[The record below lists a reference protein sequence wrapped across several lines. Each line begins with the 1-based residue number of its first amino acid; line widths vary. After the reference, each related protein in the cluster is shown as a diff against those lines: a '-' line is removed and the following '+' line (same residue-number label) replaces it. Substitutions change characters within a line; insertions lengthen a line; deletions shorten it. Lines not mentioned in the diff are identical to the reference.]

1 MTGGNYNE
9 LKPSIYVSM
18 KQEMNEDV
26 WMKQQS
32 ALLSPTTLHLR
43 RILGGGNETTH
54 YFGLTI
60 TKLCVIFI
68 SVEKDTSN

>member
-1 MTGGNYNE
+1 MRKRVTEGNYNE

-32 ALLSPTTLHLR
+32 ALLSPTTLHLHW
-43 RILGGGNETTH
+43 ILGGKMKQH
-54 YFGLTI
+54 IIL
-60 TKLCVIFI
+60 
-68 SVEKDTSN
+68 D

>member
-1 MTGGNYNE
+1 MTGDNYNE

-32 ALLSPTTLHLR
+32 ALLSPSFTYVGSW
-43 RILGGGNETTH
+43 GG
-54 YFGLTI
+54 
-60 TKLCVIFI
+60 K
-68 SVEKDTSN
+68 